1 MSWIESA
8 FPVANL
14 TGAFDVGVMIC
25 LTVVCVPSW
34 PRALAPPRAAAP
46 PMTAAAT
53 TASDAPIG
61 LLPLVPESTE
71 PLYPAACESPVGR
84 VLSNVHVRELFLLDP
99 EIVFL
104 NHGSFG
110 ACPRPVFAE
119 YQRLQL
125 ELEREPVEFLGLK
138 RRFPELIGAAR
149 ERLATYVGASA
160 SDLVL
165 VPNAT
170 TAVNAVARSLDLQP
184 GDEIVATTH
193 EYGGNDLLW
202 RYTCERRGA
211 RYVEV
216 NTTPASAVDELLG
229 AVTPRTRALFFSHI
243 SSPTALRFPAQE
255 LCAQAREAGV
265 LSIVDGAHAPGQIG
279 LDLASLGAD
288 FYAGNCHKWLCS
300 PKGAGFL
307 HVRREV
313 QPMLEPRTVSWDWA
327 AEEWAV
333 RHRWAGTSDPSAH
346 LAVPAAIDFQA
357 EHGWDA
363 VRARCHGLAARAA
376 RELAERF
383 GMEPFASSD
392 DDFVQMVSLRLPP
405 VDAEELGRRLFHER
419 RIEVIA
425 RDWRDQPTLR
435 ISFQG
440 YNDENDLDALVDAL
454 AHLL

>member
-1 MSWIESA
+1 M
-8 FPVANL
+8 
-14 TGAFDVGVMIC
+14 
-25 LTVVCVPSW
+25 
-34 PRALAPPRAAAP
+34 
-46 PMTAAAT
+46 
-53 TASDAPIG
+53 
-61 LLPLVPESTE
+61 
-71 PLYPAACESPVGR
+71 
-84 VLSNVHVRELFLLDP
+84 LSNVHVRELFLLDP

-138 RRFPELIGAAR
+138 RRFPELVGAAR

-376 RELAERF
+376 RELADRF